1 MSILHK
7 ELAFH
12 LQSCTPRIL
21 TVPLQQ
27 AYGTGSPTT
36 NIEMRLLIL
45 ALISLLLP
53 ITTAKFSPICIQVV
67 TALASRPNE
76 LFEKFQREI
85 CDRGCQPT
93 VPHWDLWT
101 RNNTF
106 VPAVRSVMQQMNAPK
121 QEEAMLKLG
130 DDAADI
136 IKRRC
141 GPKLE
146 GRDICADSEIL
157 AAFGNCFKK
166 NFVKAALT
174 NLPTLL
180 PMASEPV
187 CRKQLQ
193 YLKSDELW
201 EETIPNNMREYAKV
215 CKQLS
220 WEPVMEQMYT
230 F

>member
-1 MSILHK
+1 
-7 ELAFH
+7 
-12 LQSCTPRIL
+12 
-21 TVPLQQ
+21 
-27 AYGTGSPTT
+27 
-36 NIEMRLLIL
+36 MRVIAKL
-45 ALISLLLP
+45 SLLLFVLP
-53 ITTAKFSPICIQVV
+53 LVSAKFSPLCIKVV
-67 TALASRPNE
+67 TSLAARPND
-76 LFEKFQREI
+76 LFKKFQREI

-106 VPAVRSVMQQMNAPK
+106 VPAVRSVMQQLNAPK

-130 DDAADI
+130 DEVADI

-141 GPKLE
+141 GPKLQ
-146 GRDICADSEIL
+146 GRDICADSEVL

-166 NFVKAALT
+166 NFVKGALA
-174 NLPTLL
+174 NLPVLL
-180 PMASEPV
+180 PLASEAV
-187 CRKQLQ
+187 CRKQLE

-201 EETIPNNMREYAKV
+201 EEIIPNNMRDYATV

-220 WEPVMEQMYT
+220 YEPVMGQMYT

>member
-1 MSILHK
+1 MRSI
-7 ELAFH
+7 
-12 LQSCTPRIL
+12 IL
-21 TVPLQQ
+21 FQ
-27 AYGTGSPTT
+27 
-36 NIEMRLLIL
+36 LLT
-45 ALISLLLP
+45 LLLLFP
-53 ITTAKFSPICIQVV
+53 SLTIARFSPICIKVV
-67 TALASRPNE
+67 TALTARPNE
-76 LFEKFQREI
+76 LFNKFQREI

-106 VPAVRSVMQQMNAPK
+106 VPAVRSMMETLNAPK

-141 GPKLE
+141 GPKLA
-146 GRDICADSEIL
+146 GRDICADSHIM
-157 AAFGNCFKK
+157 AAFGNCFKR
-166 NFVKAALT
+166 NFVRAVIA

-187 CRKQLQ
+187 CRKQLE
-193 YLKSDELW
+193 YLESDELW
-201 EETIPNNMREYAKV
+201 EEIIPSNMRDYAKV
-215 CKQLS
+215 CKQLPY
-220 WEPVMEQMYT
+220 EPTMEQMYT

>member
-7 ELAFH
+7 ASLFGFMFIFFNLLSA
-12 LQSCTPRIL
+12 SCL
-21 TVPLQQ
+21 CL
-27 AYGTGSPTT
+27 SPT
-36 NIEMRLLIL
+36 ILKMRLIAIL
-45 ALISLLLP
+45 SLVLLLP
-53 ITTAKFSPICIQVV
+53 FTSAKFSPTCIKVV
-67 TALASRPNE
+67 TALASRPND
-76 LFEKFQREI
+76 LFDKFQREI
-85 CDRGCQPT
+85 CDQGCQPT

-106 VPAVRSVMQQMNAPK
+106 LPALRSVMQQLNSPK
-121 QEEAMLKLG
+121 QEQAMLKLG
-130 DDAADI
+130 DDVADI
-136 IKRRC
+136 IKQRC
-141 GPKLE
+141 GPKLQ
-146 GRDICADSEIL
+146 GRDICADAEIL

-166 NFVKAALT
+166 NFVRAALA

-187 CRKQLQ
+187 CRKQLE

-201 EETIPNNMREYAKV
+201 EEIIPNNMREYAKV

>member
-1 MSILHK
+1 
-7 ELAFH
+7 
-12 LQSCTPRIL
+12 
-21 TVPLQQ
+21 
-27 AYGTGSPTT
+27 
-36 NIEMRLLIL
+36 MRLLL
-45 ALISLLLP
+45 FLLLLP
-53 ITTAKFSPICIQVV
+53 FATARFSPVCIKVV
-67 TALASRPNE
+67 TALAARPNE
-76 LFEKFQREI
+76 LFDKFQREI
-85 CDRGCQPT
+85 CDQGCQPT

-106 VPAVRSVMQQMNAPK
+106 VPAVRSVMQTLDAPK

-146 GRDICADSEIL
+146 GRDICADSHIL

-166 NFVKAALT
+166 NFVRTAIA

-180 PMASEPV
+180 PMASDEV
-187 CRKQLQ
+187 CRRQLQ
-193 YLKSDELW
+193 YLESDELW
-201 EETIPNNMREYAKV
+201 EEIIPNNMRDYARE
-215 CKQLS
+215 CRTLS
-220 WEPVMEQMYT
+220 YQPAMEQMYT